1 MTLDYPHGLG
11 QKENCDY
18 KWGEVIYPEDV
29 AFNKIKIETD
39 DFINIFEKEGEDDD
53 KIICNIIML
62 TTCTEL
68 GKTCMKSVQPFPTEK
83 VNFMPFVFVYG
94 MYFI

>member
-1 MTLDYPHGLG
+1 M
-11 QKENCDY
+11 
-18 KWGEVIYPEDV
+18 IYPEDV

-39 DFINIFEKEGEDDD
+39 DFINIFRRRVKMMMT

-68 GKTCMKSVQPFPTEK
+68 GKTCMKSV
-83 VNFMPFVFVYG
+83 
-94 MYFI
+94 

>member
-1 MTLDYPHGLG
+1 M
-11 QKENCDY
+11 
-18 KWGEVIYPEDV
+18 IYPEDV

-68 GKTCMKSVQPFPTEK
+68 GKTCMKSV
-83 VNFMPFVFVYG
+83 
-94 MYFI
+94 

>member
-1 MTLDYPHGLG
+1 MMMT
-11 QKENCDY
+11 
-18 KWGEVIYPEDV
+18 
-29 AFNKIKIETD
+29 
-39 DFINIFEKEGEDDD
+39 